1 MWRSA
6 RTIHSGTVQ
15 VVVLPP
21 IPTTGWTAEDLDKN
35 VEEVRGQYLATLA
48 NWPTAGSGQ
57 VKVTSPA
64 SPGRAARPPAA
75 PLDWGT
81 ATQMNPLETAMW
93 RAESADPR
101 LRVNVSLLELL
112 DPAPDWDRLLAA
124 HEWASRMVPRMRQ
137 RVVEPAFALGTP
149 TWVPDPDFDV
159 SQHVRRVKLP
169 ARASMRHLLDIVQ
182 EFAAA
187 PFDRD
192 RPLWGAL
199 LVEGLTGDRAGYAVK
214 SHHSVTDGLGAVQL
228 MMRLHSRTAEH
239 DPDRPEPPVP
249 AAGEGSR
256 AGLFAGQVADAVRAT
271 PMAAVRQG
279 TRALGT
285 LSRPWDTASRAAG
298 QALSAARFA
307 GQGAAAPSG
316 SPLLARR
323 GGDWRFD
330 VIEVPLADLKAGA
343 KAAGGSLND
352 GLLAAVIGGF
362 RRYHERHGAPV
373 DRLTVGFPISLRAQ
387 DDPQG
392 GNRFTGARFAAPMAE
407 TDPAAR
413 IAAVRQFVLAARAAS
428 AAAADTVPAALA
440 PVIGWLPAPVV
451 STVSGRLTSKND
463 VQVSSIPGV
472 PFPVYI
478 AGSRIT
484 HMYPFGPLPGCAA
497 MITLISHN
505 GNCCIGINTDTL
517 AVTDPG
523 GLADDLRAGLDEVVE
538 LA

>member
-1 MWRSA
+1 
-6 RTIHSGTVQ
+6 
-15 VVVLPP
+15 
-21 IPTTGWTAEDLDKN
+21 
-35 VEEVRGQYLATLA
+35 
-48 NWPTAGSGQ
+48 
-57 VKVTSPA
+57 
-64 SPGRAARPPAA
+64 
-75 PLDWGT
+75 
-81 ATQMNPLETAMW
+81 
-93 RAESADPR
+93 
-101 LRVNVSLLELL
+101 
-112 DPAPDWDRLLAA
+112 
-124 HEWASRMVPRMRQ
+124 MVPRMRQ
-137 RVVEPAFALGTP
+137 RVLEPALALGTP
-149 TWVPDPDFDV
+149 AWVTDGDFDL
-159 SQHVRRVKLP
+159 S
-169 ARASMRHLLDIVQ
+169 RHLHRVWLPRPGTLRQLLDVVQ
-182 EFAAA
+182 DFAAA
-187 PFDRD
+187 PLDRD
-192 RPLWGAL
+192 RPLWQAL
-199 LVEGLTGDRAGYAVK
+199 LVEGLADGRAGYAAK

-228 MMRLHSRTAEH
+228 MMRLHSRTPEH

-249 AAGEGSR
+249 APGEGSR
-256 AGLFAGQVADAVRAT
+256 TGLFAGQIADAVRAT
-271 PMAAVRQG
+271 PMAAVRTG

-285 LSRPWDTASRAAG
+285 LARPWETASRAVG
-298 QALSAARFA
+298 QALSTVRFA
-307 GQGAAAPSG
+307 GQSAAAPSG

-323 GGDWRFD
+323 GGDWQFD
-330 VIEVPLADLKAGA
+330 VVDVPLADLKAGA

-373 DRLTVGFPISLRAQ
+373 DRLAVGFPISLRAQ

-392 GNRFTGARFAAPMAE
+392 GNRFTGAKFAAPMAE

-413 IAAVRQFVLAARAAS
+413 IAAVRQFVLEARAAS

-440 PVIGWLPAPVV
+440 PVLGWLPAPVV
-451 STVSGRLTSKND
+451 STVSGRLTSTND

-505 GNCCIGINTDTL
+505 GNCCIGINTDSL

-523 GLADDLRAGLDEVVE
+523 GLTDDLRAGLGEVVE